1 MAEANHNNRSQM
13 AKSKPTKT
21 NSERP
26 NDFYRYTGMA
36 MKMAVVILLGV
47 MGGQKLDEKVGT
59 KSPWFTI
66 ALSLASVAVA
76 IYIVITDTSKK

>member
-1 MAEANHNNRSQM
+1 MAE
-13 AKSKPTKT
+13 KEPTK
-21 NSERP
+21 SSQKRP

-36 MKMAVVILLGV
+36 MKMGVVIFLGV

-66 ALSLASVAVA
+66 VLSLLSVGVA
-76 IYIVITDTSKK
+76 IYIVIKDTSQK